1 MKLTDEMKDFVDHNL
16 CYVATESN
24 EGKLD
29 LGPKMSMRV
38 LDDSHLMYF
47 ERTGGQTYRNLEANG
62 KICIASANLKEK
74 KGFRFYGKV
83 VLHRDDEIFEN
94 ACQYAEEHSLK
105 KPVVVPVIEV
115 TEIQYLDPA
124 RAGKTYEN

>member
-1 MKLTDEMKDFVDHNL
+1 MKLTEEMKDFVDHNL
-16 CYVATESN
+16 CFVATESD

-47 ERTGGQTYRNLEANG
+47 ERTAGQTYRNLEANG
-62 KICIASANLKEK
+62 KICIASANLAEK
-74 KGFRFYGKV
+74 KGFRFYGRV
-83 VLHRDDEIFEN
+83 TLYRDGKIFDD
-94 ACQYAEEHSLK
+94 AVAFAEKHGTK
-105 KPVVVPVIEV
+105 KPTVVPVIEV

-124 RAGKTYEN
+124 RAGKNYEG